1 MLKQSLHSINVKSIS
16 GEEQALSR
24 FKGKVLLIVNV
35 ASRCGFT
42 PQYSALQKLY
52 EKYRDQGFRILA
64 FPSNDFGR
72 QEPAEDKEIEK
83 FCVKNFGISFNL
95 FSKVRV
101 LGPKQ
106 SPLYRYLQESNLVAI
121 EKTGIKTMIMQFLAG
136 MLLKIRGD
144 VAPKPNEVRWNFHK
158 FLIDKKGFPVAR
170 YSSEIE
176 PDSPLLVKR
185 LEAELRK

>member
-1 MLKQSLHSINVKSIS
+1 MKQSLYNINVKTIF

-35 ASRCGFT
+35 ASKCGFT
-42 PQYSALQKLY
+42 PQYSALQMLY
-52 EKYRDQGFRILA
+52 EKYKDQGFRVLA

-72 QEPAEDKEIEK
+72 QEPDEDKEIK
-83 FCVKNFGISFNL
+83 NFCIKKFGISFNL

-106 SPLYRYLQESNLVAI
+106 SPLYRYLQECDLVPV
-121 EKTGIKTMIMQFLAG
+121 KKKGIKSLLMRMVTGL
-136 MLLKIRGD
+136 LLKVRGD
-144 VAPKPNEVRWNFHK
+144 AAPKPNDVRWNFHK
-158 FLIDKKGFPVAR
+158 FLIDRKGFPVAR
-170 YSSEIE
+170 YSSEVE

-185 LEAELRK
+185 LEEELEK

>member
-24 FKGKVLLIVNV
+24 FKGKVLLIINV

-106 SPLYRYLQESNLVAI
+106 SPLYRYLQESNLVAV
-121 EKTGIKTMIMQFLAG
+121 EKTGIKTMIMHFLAG

-144 VAPKPNEVRWNFHK
+144 VTPKPSEVRWNFHK
-158 FLIDKKGFPVAR
+158 FLINKKGFPVAR

-185 LEAELRK
+185 LEAELGK